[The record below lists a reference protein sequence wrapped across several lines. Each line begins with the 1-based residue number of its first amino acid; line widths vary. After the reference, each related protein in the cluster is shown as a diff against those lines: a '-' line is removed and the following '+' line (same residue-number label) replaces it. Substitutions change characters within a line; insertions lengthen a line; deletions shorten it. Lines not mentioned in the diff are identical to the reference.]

1 MLIRLCLIMA
11 LLGLSACATV
21 EGMGR
26 DISAGARKV
35 NNML

>member
-1 MLIRLCLIMA
+1 MIRIFLLTA

-35 NNML
+35 NAAL

>member
-1 MLIRLCLIMA
+1 MIRLILLIGI
-11 LLGLSACATV
+11 LGLGGCATV

-35 NNML
+35 SDAL